1 MECGKDIEDIHAN
14 ERKHELWLSFLF
26 DMLYLFQ
33 DKVRYD
39 DRLPR
44 LIKVKFYGKDFV
56 PAGRRLVCPHGRLH
70 LATQAATEH

>member
-1 MECGKDIEDIHAN
+1 MECGKDIEEIHAN

-44 LIKVKFYGKDFV
+44 LIKVKFYCTVFKNKELGNRV
-56 PAGRRLVCPHGRLH
+56 R
-70 LATQAATEH
+70 